1 MRCLLLLDH
10 VEVMNT
16 LDPSLAKYL
25 STSKQD
31 IYDTYHGKKRKKAKH
46 GRDPTS
52 AVSSGT
58 SSLIVDDNDFGW
70 GTSAAQDD
78 DEMTPVVEHRTSAAF
93 KPVASTS
100 SAPAN
105 TATPADIPADEAPQ
119 VVGGIVQEAPTAST
133 SSAYAPKKLQGGLQ
147 TAAELREESKRR
159 KAAAKA
165 EREQAERA
173 KAAADYQE
181 EEETVY
187 RDKSGK
193 RIDTKAEKAERAR
206 QKRVEMEKEMQKM
219 EWGKGL
225 VQREDREKRQ
235 RELEEMANRPVA
247 RYADDYEMN
256 QEMKEVQ
263 RWNDPAARFLENTTT
278 KKKSKGPQRPKY
290 SGPMPAPNRF
300 GIPPG
305 YRSVDNLPIP
315 CLVSDVVS
323 PDGMAWTARLDSRE
337 SSCRLATSARYR
349 KPQQEFSVQRTCS
362 IALYTGL

>member
-1 MRCLLLLDH
+1 
-10 VEVMNT
+10 MNT

-46 GRDPTS
+46 GHHDAAPSTS
-52 AVSSGT
+52 LV
-58 SSLIVDDNDFGW
+58 VDDTDFGW
-70 GTSAAQDD
+70 GTSALQDD

-100 SAPAN
+100 APAR
-105 TATPADIPADEAPQ
+105 TAAPDIPADEAPQ
-119 VVGGIVQEAPTAST
+119 VVGEIVQEAPTAST

-206 QKRVEMEKEMQKM
+206 QKRIEMEKEMQKM

-247 RYADDYEMN
+247 RYADDLEMN

-263 RWNDPAARFLENTTT
+263 RWNDPAARFLENTST
-278 KKKSKGPQRPKY
+278 KKKSKGPQKPKY

-305 YRSVDNLPIP
+305 YRSVCNDR
-315 CLVSDVVS
+315 VSFTALSDTCIIAVRRW
-323 PDGMAWTARLDSRE
+323 DGVDRSTGFERELMQAGNKRKVQEAAARV
-337 SSCRLATSARYR
+337 
-349 KPQQEFSVQRTCS
+349 FSTEDM
-362 IALYTGL
+362 